1 MTTNPIQTYDPFIN
15 IYKQVTFNRFFSIFL
30 IIAESFFPFFLH
42 LLSSSGYTHYLNMYK
57 LHRKNLDNKREHN
70 FIELYKKRQISHDV
84 AVYYWPF
91 TCTKIYLFASQSI
104 STLRQRETIT
114 LDGPR
119 NILTRVS
126 HLYALL
132 TLMFN
137 N

>member
-104 STLRQRETIT
+104 STLRQRATIT
-114 LDGPR
+114 WEWAASHS
-119 NILTRVS
+119 ITRFT
-126 HLYALL
+126 LYALL
-132 TLMFN
+132 TLTFN